1 MGKRPTKADARP
13 KEAVMHIEEPSAA
26 ETFLAAVASR
36 IRERRESLGLS
47 QEGVAKRSGL
57 SLRLIRHIESG
68 RADFN
73 VVTLQAV
80 AKGLG
85 VEPHELANVYE

>member
-1 MGKRPTKADARP
+1 MLGL
-13 KEAVMHIEEPSAA
+13 KEAVMHIEEPFAA
-26 ETFLAAVASR
+26 EVFLAAVANR

-68 RADFN
+68 RADFS
-73 VVTLQAV
+73 VETLRAV
-80 AKGLG
+80 AKALG
-85 VEPHELANVYE
+85 VEPDELLDVNSG